1 MIQRC
6 PECGDWCT
14 ANSRNIFKKG
24 LDGMSDSVDKLGE
37 YGKKVAGEFGKRVGQ
52 IIGVYSAPE
61 LGMLEAIAGY
71 KYKFVCKCGHT
82 WGTNDDNAIESSL
95 YACMHKILAERFSKS
110 DKNNEES
117 LDQFLKEIDALLNN
131 YEDLGCHVTKGMI
144 LSYHNKH
151 NPYCVLREL
160 LYFKDIETHDVFSMN
175 VLMDRYKH
183 MCKDYEDG
191 FLKIPKE
198 QRKVIVLVSDY
209 VTIPESFKVLR
220 MSKIPN
226 GLKILGQISE
236 NTLYVIHPLKDN
248 TYIPYDEYAIELFR
262 EQLYEYRYIMECLG
276 AKTFTVRDLH
286 IDNKETDKAERFKLG
301 VGGEYDGKSAEVSYE
316 NDHKSKQYGKLYNEL
331 SQAIRC
337 ALSKAPY
344 IPTNLVWYNHK
355 YEWQQNCE
363 SRLEGRM
370 VEIHQQVS
378 SKSNIGLT
386 NQNSKKIEGEFN
398 AMMAKVN
405 GEYESDNCLS
415 IKEEKEHIWEIFV
428 EFFPMTEYQE
438 ETSKRK
444 WWKIWK

>member
-6 PECGDWCT
+6 PKCGNWCT
-14 ANSRNIFKKG
+14 ANSRNLLKRG
-24 LDGMSDSVDKLGE
+24 LDGLYAPIDKLGG
-37 YGKKVAGEFGKRVGQ
+37 YGKEVAGKFGEKVGQ
-52 IIGVYSAPE
+52 IIGAASAPQI
-61 LGMLEAIAGY
+61 GAWEAIVGY
-71 KYKFVCKCGHT
+71 KYQFVCKCGNT
-82 WGTNDDNAIESSL
+82 WGTNDDNADETLL
-95 YACMHKILAERFSKS
+95 YAHKQLAERFYKS
-110 DKNNEES
+110 DKTNEES
-117 LDQFLKEIDALLNN
+117 LGQFLKEIDALLNEF
-131 YEDLGCHVTKGMI
+131 EDLGCHVTKGLI
-144 LSYHNKH
+144 LSYSSKH
-151 NPYCVLREL
+151 TSYCALREL
-160 LYFKDIETHDVFSMN
+160 IHFKDIESHGYFPKEY
-175 VLMDRYKH
+175 LMGRYGK
-183 MCKDYEDG
+183 MCEDYEKG
-191 FLKIPKE
+191 FLEIPKE
-198 QRKVIVLVSDY
+198 QRKYLVLVSDY
-209 VTIPESFKVLR
+209 VAIPDTFKVLKTSNR
-220 MSKIPN
+220 PN
-226 GLKILGQISE
+226 GLKILGNNILE